1 MFNIPTIDGHI
12 LTLFCNI
19 PSILSH
25 IFCVLVKYNQG
36 IPAIII
42 INICY
47 YCSYF
52 ARGLSYRKRLVDDN
66 FQVLVNQV

>member
-25 IFCVLVKYNQG
+25 IFCVLVKYTQG

-42 INICY
+42 IY
-47 YCSYF
+47 TFF
-52 ARGLSYRKRLVDDN
+52 ALILHEGLATESD
-66 FQVLVNQV
+66 